1 MVLTAG
7 RWLLVRKSVSASWP
21 SHQRAAVFS
30 AGTTPVPGT
39 DVRLWA
45 KLKDRNPTGSVH
57 ESVRRPS
64 HIRHGFMVNWRTGR
78 IVAELGWSPLV
89 GRVCPRPR
97 VRSRCVPRDA
107 SRVPS
112 ASRSGSIRAPGR
124 IWCSGMHLF
133 LPGSPDPPSKWCS
146 GDWRARCVPLGAA
159 RRPSQAR
166 WPLCG
171 TADLAASPPG
181 PEDVAARGNGVRGA
195 QVYG

>member
-1 MVLTAG
+1 MLTDG

-57 ESVRRPS
+57 ESVRRSS
-64 HIRHGFMVNWRTGR
+64 HVRHGFMVNWRTGR

-133 LPGSPDPPSKWCS
+133 LPEARILPVNGAGERCGVPGGFRDPSIGTGRSS
-146 GDWRARCVPLGAA
+146 GWLTGRY
-159 RRPSQAR
+159 
-166 WPLCG
+166 CG
-171 TADLAASPPG
+171 G
-181 PEDVAARGNGVRGA
+181 
-195 QVYG
+195 